1 MIKTVKV
8 IVVLLFVAGM
18 AYSQGNPELQRLQKE
33 SELLKMRRDSI
44 DTQIELLKLD
54 DLKMRILSDGLPTVN
69 EGEELICHK
78 ALCLVY
84 SEEHEVAK
92 WVTHIISHDIVGGA
106 VSRTNDFRVDSLIST
121 GSSEEVDYFLKTKKD
136 DGSYDYDGFG
146 YDRGHL
152 APSADFR
159 WSEIAL
165 SESYYYSNMTP
176 QLPEF
181 NREIWA
187 DVEGFLRA
195 HIYNNP
201 TKDIFVV
208 TGPVLSDDLPKQER
222 SKNKVSIP
230 EFHYKVAVDL
240 EEGKGIAFLIS
251 QEKTDYPIET
261 YVVTIDS
268 VESITGIDFYP
279 NLTEEQEKKIESSS
293 NISDWRTGT
302 AKKDVAPFTQDE
314 LPRNCYN
321 TVQAKQ
327 FYDYPK
333 EVKICGTVVSAHQ
346 SGKGHVFLNLDKS
359 FPNQVF
365 SATIWKSNV
374 VNFSY
379 EPEVFLIDKRV
390 CIKGKVKDYQGTP
403 SVYPEHE
410 KKIEV
415 LE

>member
-1 MIKTVKV
+1 VIKSVE
-8 IVVLLFVAGM
+8 IFIILLFVVTV
-18 AYSQGNPELQRLQKE
+18 AYSQDNSDLLRLQKE
-33 SELLKMRRDSI
+33 SKKLELLQDSI
-44 DTQIELLKLD
+44 DKQIELLKLK
-54 DLKMRILSDGLPTVN
+54 DLKTRIISEDLPTVN

-78 ALCLVY
+78 AFCLVY
-84 SEEHEVAK
+84 SEDNEVAK
-92 WVTHIISHDIVGGA
+92 WVAHIISHDIVDGA

-121 GSSEEVDYFLKTKKD
+121 GSSEEIDYFIKTKKD

-165 SESYYYSNMTP
+165 SESYFYSNMTP

-187 DVEGFLRA
+187 DIEGFLRA

-201 TKDIFVV
+201 TKDLYVV
-208 TGPVLSDDLPKQER
+208 TGPVLNDNLPKQER
-222 SKNKVSIP
+222 SKNQVSIP
-230 EFHYKVAVDL
+230 KYYFKVAVDY
-240 EEGKGIAFLIS
+240 EENKGIAFLIS
-251 QEKTDYPIET
+251 QEKTDYPIES

-279 NLTEEQEKKIESSS
+279 NLSEDQEKKIESSS
-293 NISDWRTGT
+293 DISDWRTGS
-302 AKKDVAPFTQDE
+302 AKKDVAPFTQKE
-314 LPRNCYN
+314 LSRNCYN
-321 TVQAKQ
+321 TIQAKQ

-333 EVKICGTVVSAHQ
+333 EVKICGTVVSTHK
-346 SGKGHVFLNLDKS
+346 SGKGHIFLNLDKG

-365 SATIWKSNV
+365 SATIWKSNI

-390 CIKGKVKDYQGTP
+390 CIEGIVKDYQGTP
-403 SVYPEHE
+403 SMYPSND
-410 KKIEV
+410 KKIEI
-415 LE
+415 L